1 MVLFFFVV
9 LDCKGLSLVYFIQL
23 SYNYTNMENTE
34 LVFFFWI
41 DFFFGWPPDECCH
54 EMSL

>member
-1 MVLFFFVV
+1 MVFFFVV

-34 LVFFFWI
+34 LVFFS
-41 DFFFGWPPDECCH
+41 E
-54 EMSL
+54 

>member
-1 MVLFFFVV
+1 MGFFFVV